1 MIPMKWYNVYSSKYA
16 GIDYYNP
23 GFYQNEKVDDYMT
36 KALTATDLNEAM
48 EYWKKAQWDG
58 TTGVSAKGDAPWAW
72 LVNIDHLYLVKD
84 GLSIGK
90 QSIHPH
96 GHGWPV
102 TRNIEEWKWAE

>member
-1 MIPMKWYNVYSSKYA
+1 MNILKRR
-16 GIDYYNP
+16 
-23 GFYQNEKVDDYMT
+23 
-36 KALTATDLNEAM
+36 LTATDSNEAM

-58 TTGVSAKGDAPWAW
+58 TTGLSAKGDAPWAW

-84 GLSIGK
+84 GLDIGK

-102 TRNIEEWKWAE
+102 THNIEEWKWAE

>member
-1 MIPMKWYNVYSSKYA
+1 MKWYNVYSSKYA

-90 QSIHPH
+90 QRIHPH

-102 TRNIEEWKWAE
+102 TQQY

>member
-1 MIPMKWYNVYSSKYA
+1 MLESIS
-16 GIDYYNP
+16 ITR
-23 GFYQNEKVDDYMT
+23 GFYQNEKVNEYLDR
-36 KALTATDLNEAM
+36 ALTATDLQEAM
-48 EYWKKAQWDG
+48 AYWKKAQWDG

-102 TRNIEEWKWAE
+102 TQNIEEWKWAE